1 MRIVHVES
9 FLNEEKLSKEY
20 SLELLCH
27 FWIHATAAE
36 ESKQYPE
43 NLISQ
48 MEEEKC
54 TMSD

>member
-1 MRIVHVES
+1 MKKNYQKNTVQSYCVISES
-9 FLNEEKLSKEY
+9 T
-20 SLELLCH
+20 
-27 FWIHATAAE
+27 ATATE

-48 MEEEKC
+48 MEEEKR